1 MFVQLSDNEL
11 RNLEILSRAS
21 HDLAYAVDRLS
32 NSHHSDICYDVMDT
46 ALDEFKNCM
55 NSMKDAIWDME
66 GLLSKLNHPDK
77 WDFK

>member
-1 MFVQLSDNEL
+1 MQFSDDDMHNI
-11 RNLEILSRAS
+11 RRVSSAS
-21 HDLAYAVDRLS
+21 NDLTYAVDMLL
-32 NSHHSDICYDVMDT
+32 NYINGDAWHSVENY

-55 NSMKDAIWDME
+55 NSMKDAIWDIE